1 MQRICKSV
9 YLALDGLH
17 SEVCRLNSIER
28 TVQRTPRNNLKEE
41 NASVDFPTE
50 DTLAEHSARDAALHH
65 VNKVRIYISCV
76 EGTGGLRFID
86 HLSHPT
92 CHLNNLTGII

>member
-1 MQRICKSV
+1 V

-50 DTLAEHSARDAALHH
+50 
-65 VNKVRIYISCV
+65 NKVRIYISCV

-92 CHLNNLTGII
+92 CHLNSDRHHMRVNESRYQN